1 MRKTALSIFTL
12 VLLAGAALAQT
23 AGSGTITGTVS
34 DPSGAVVPGATVSI
48 RSTDTGIERKTQ
60 TNEAGIYNATFLQPG
75 HYEVGATKT
84 GLGSVLRKDLT
95 LQVGQTL
102 TVDFSMSLT
111 TTQETVTVAGR
122 ESVVDTEKTE
132 ISQVISTA
140 QVENLPLAGRRWE
153 TFVLLTPN
161 VTNDGGSGLA
171 SYRGISGLYNS
182 TAVDGAN
189 NNQAFFSEAKGRTT
203 GSLRLQHGFDPGV
216 PGQLEQL

>member
-1 MRKTALSIFTL
+1 MRKTALRIFTL

-34 DPSGAVVPGATVSI
+34 DPSGAVVPGAAVSI
-48 RSTDTGIERKTQ
+48 RNTDTDIERKIES
-60 TNEAGIYNATFLQPG
+60 NEAGIYNATFLRPG
-75 HYEVGATKT
+75 HYQVGASKT

-111 TTQETVTVAGR
+111 TTQEKVTVTGR

-203 GSLRLQHGFDPGV
+203 V
-216 PGQLEQL
+216 PYVYSMDSIQEFQVSSSN